1 MLTYTF
7 PHEPMPAVRVTG
19 KALWLPR
26 AQAYGAY
33 KAELARC
40 LKEAY
45 PELIVPPR
53 PPQVTKRVDAV
64 GWQARKDW
72 NKAHAHKRYRLACFF
87 SKPPKTSDLDNLAK
101 SVMDALQ
108 LAGIVPNDNMV
119 DVLELAKGH
128 AFEPSTCIIL
138 TELDPPSFTDRL
150 IGAIHRLIRR
160 FKKIKGGQVEN

>member
-7 PHEPMPAVRVTG
+7 PHVPMPAVRVTG

-40 LKEAY
+40 LAKAY

-53 PPQVTKRVDAV
+53 PPQVAKRVDAV

-72 NKAHAHKRYRLACFF
+72 DKAHADKRYRLACFF
-87 SKPPKTSDLDNLAK
+87 SQPPKTSDLDNLAK

-108 LAGIVPNDNMV
+108 LAGLVPNDCMIDLLHV
-119 DVLELAKGH
+119 AKFQGDEPFTKIDLLELEGGH
-128 AFEPSTCIIL
+128 DA
-138 TELDPPSFTDRL
+138 
-150 IGAIHRLIRR
+150 
-160 FKKIKGGQVEN
+160 